1 MNKKIASQIF
11 KLKKELDLADNAYYN
26 TSENIMTDDEYDK
39 KKKLLKKLYDEASS
53 GLFGQNSLRDID
65 EFLNKKV
72 GSAVQSSFSKITHKE
87 KMLSLDNAFNI
98 NDIRTFSNKVK
109 RFLYT
114 NFDEENDIHNLEYFC
129 ELKIDGLSFSA
140 LYIDGKLEY
149 VATRGDGSIGE
160 NITENVKTIK
170 CFPQQIFWDN
180 IPKLLEVRGEIYMPH
195 KEFEALNARNT
206 ELGEKIFANPRNAAV
221 GSIRQLDTN
230 ITADRNL
237 SYFAYSIE
245 QIDDGFV
252 SSQEDVIGLLK
263 KFSFTTN
270 DYNIKLN
277 NINDIER
284 FYQKIQTIRHELD
297 YDIDGL
303 VTKVNSI
310 DLQQRLGNTAKSP
323 RWAIAFKFPAE
334 YATTRV
340 LSIENQIGRTGVITP
355 VANLEP
361 INVGGVMIKRATLH
375 NYDEIEKKVI
385 CKDAIV
391 RIKRSGDVIPYIESR
406 IDDVEL
412 PQIEIPKYCPS
423 CNSVLYKDEDNV
435 AIRCINYR
443 ECKAQVLERIYHF
456 VSKDAFDISSL
467 GPKQIERFYNL
478 GLIKNLRDIFDLKN
492 HKFDLY
498 QMDRLGQKSVDNILS
513 AIDSKLEISLERF
526 IFSLGIRGIGQTL
539 AKELAKFFQDVDKFI
554 YFMDN
559 LGYNDTMDI
568 VNIDG
573 IGDKI
578 IADIKDYVINS
589 NAIDDIKSLSQILN
603 ILPHAIIDGKYS
615 GMTIVF
621 TGTLEKM
628 TRSEAKNLAE
638 KLGFRVM
645 SAVSQNTSIL
655 VYGKLS
661 GGKLDK
667 AREFGVKII
676 SEDEWVSG
684 SF

>member
-39 KKKLLKKLYDEASS
+39 KKKLLKKFYDEASS
-53 GLFGQNSLRDID
+53 DLFGQNSLQDID

-72 GSAVQSSFSKITHKE
+72 GSIVQSSFSKIKHKE

-98 NDIRTFSNKVK
+98 NDIKTFSNKVK

-114 NFDEENDIHNLEYFC
+114 DFDEERDIHDLEYFC

-149 VATRGDGSIGE
+149 VATRGDGSVGE

-170 CFPQQIFWDN
+170 GFPHQIHGEN
-180 IPKLLEVRGEIYMPH
+180 TPRLLEIRGEIYMSH
-195 KEFEALNARNT
+195 KEFDALNAKNT
-206 ELGEKIFANPRNAAV
+206 ELGEKNFANPRNAAV
-221 GSIRQLDTN
+221 GSIRQLDAN
-230 ITADRNL
+230 ITAERNL

-263 KFSFTTN
+263 KFSFITN

-277 NINDIER
+277 NINKIEK
-284 FYQKIQTIRHELD
+284 FYQKIQTIRHGLN

-303 VTKVNSI
+303 VIKVNSL
-310 DLQQRLGNTAKSP
+310 DLQHRLGNTAKSP
-323 RWAIAFKFPAE
+323 RWAIAFKFPSE
-334 YATTRV
+334 YATTKV

-361 INVGGVMIKRATLH
+361 INVGGVIVKRATLH
-375 NYDEIEKKVI
+375 NYDEIEKKAI

-406 IDDVEL
+406 IDDIEL
-412 PQIEIPKYCPS
+412 PKTQVPKRCPS
-423 CNSVLYKDEDNV
+423 CNSTLHKDEENV

-443 ECKAQVLERIYHF
+443 NCKAQILERIYHF

-478 GLIKNLRDIFDLKN
+478 GLIKNLHDIFDLKN

-539 AKELAKFFQDVDKFI
+539 AKELAKFFKTIDKFI
-554 YFMDN
+554 DFIDN
-559 LGYNDTMDI
+559 LGNNYNMDI

-573 IGDKI
+573 IGEKI
-578 IADIKDYVINS
+578 IADIMDYVINS
-589 NAIDDIKSLSQILN
+589 NTIDDVKSLSKILN
-603 ILPHAIIDGKYS
+603 TLPYNVIDGKYS

-655 VYGKLS
+655 VYGKSS

-676 SEDEWVSG
+676 SEDDWIFG